1 MRAGVY
7 VLRLRGSRYYVGSAT
22 DIDRRIAQHRAG
34 RGAAFTRAY
43 SVEEEIEPSTS
54 IADVESW
61 ERAETLHLMRTHGIE
76 AVRGWMWTTIRLRP
90 AQRRS
95 AREQL
100 RERYAT
106 CRRCGRAGH
115 YIAACTT
122 AEPVRD
128 EP

>member
-43 SVEEEIEPSTS
+43 SVEEELEPSTL

-61 ERAETLHLMRTHGIE
+61 ERAETLHLMRAHGID

-90 AQRRS
+90 AQRRA

-106 CRRCGRAGH
+106 CRRCGLAGH
-115 YIAACTT
+115 YIAACTAAPARG
-122 AEPVRD
+122 AEP
-128 EP
+128 